1 MIYQLTR
8 TPRKWRKIKNSN
20 IWSSFRI
27 VSQQTRNTWNS
38 YVLIINICSK
48 LNFRTPHHDNIS
60 FCEEVVNF
68 EVLTQ
73 KSNEFLK
80 GPSVMKNFP
89 NLQKLCKHIWNITK
103 KSVCLIKSVTHQ
115 PARAPRIQI
124 LIKFIILFLCHF
136 ENSRFYQKNL
146 RACSFDNI

>member
-1 MIYQLTR
+1 MIYQLPR

-38 YVLIINICSK
+38 YVLIIHICSK
-48 LNFRTPHHDNIS
+48 LNFRTPHHDYKR
-60 FCEEVVNF
+60 FCEKVVKF

-73 KSNEFLK
+73 KSNEFFK
-80 GPSVMKNFP
+80 GPSVMKNFL

-103 KSVCLIKSVTHQ
+103 KK
-115 PARAPRIQI
+115 
-124 LIKFIILFLCHF
+124 
-136 ENSRFYQKNL
+136 
-146 RACSFDNI
+146 CSFDQIDLTSVCQGTPNPNIDYHSTFVTLRKF